1 MVVGTD
7 LQLCDI
13 AATFATILHQPVHL
27 PSIVI
32 SDSGI
37 EPAAKLERMTVYK
50 SAAILATCQHRYLH
64 ALAWVAWTCACPF
77 TLRNLLTNAGLS
89 IDGSGLYTRQSGV

>member
-1 MVVGTD
+1 M
-7 LQLCDI
+7 
-13 AATFATILHQPVHL
+13 HQSAHL
-27 PSIVI
+27 PSI
-32 SDSGI
+32 DSPDAGI
-37 EPAAKLERMTVYK
+37 EPAAEVERMTVYK
-50 SAAILATCQHRYLH
+50 SVAILATCQHRYLH